1 MSAYTNAMVAEL
13 TAQAPF
19 SLAKAKAFAEKYP
32 TVNYRS
38 VIAKV
43 KSLGLP
49 YEKLAP
55 APRKEQVDSGP
66 TKVQILGAIR
76 AKLALAPREGDLTKA
91 ELAAILASL

>member
-1 MSAYTNAMVAEL
+1 MVATL
-13 TAQAPF
+13 SANAPYNL
-19 SLAKAKAFAEKYP
+19 SKAKAFAEQHN
-32 TVNYRS
+32 VSYRS

-55 APRKEQVDSGP
+55 APRKEQADSGP
-66 TKVQILGAIR
+66 TKVQILGEIR
-76 AKLALAPREGDLTKA
+76 GKLGMPAREGDLTKA

>member
-1 MSAYTNAMVAEL
+1 MVAEL

-19 SLAKAKAFAEKYP
+19 SLAKAKAFAQKHP
-32 TVNYRS
+32 GVTYRS

-55 APRKEQVDSGP
+55 ATKKVVEDTGP
-66 TKVQILGAIR
+66 TKVQILGDIR
-76 AKLALAPREGDLTKA
+76 AKLALAPREGELTKA
-91 ELAAILASL
+91 ELAAIFLSL

>member
-1 MSAYTNAMVAEL
+1 MSAYTPAMVAQL
-13 TAQAPF
+13 SAQAPF
-19 SLAKAKAFAEKYP
+19 SLAKAKAFAEQYP
-32 TVNYRS
+32 TVTYRS

-55 APRKEQVDSGP
+55 APKKVAEDTGP
-66 TKVQILGAIR
+66 TKVQILSGIR
-76 AKLALAPREGDLTKA
+76 EKLALASREGDLTKA